1 MTAGTPPAQ
10 TAAATAERRLV
21 SALFA
26 DVVGSTALADRM
38 DPEDWS
44 AAMHHVIALMTVA
57 AERNGGSVVRV
68 MGDGMLAVFGAPVAH
83 EDDAIRAVRAA
94 LEMVAAVAEAGPSL
108 QHDTGEELQVRVGVN
123 TGVAIVEGLV
133 AGAAPLDA
141 MGDAV
146 NVAARMQSAARPGSV
161 LVTGATWR
169 HAGPAFDGIALGGL
183 DVKGKAE
190 PVEAWEVQGR
200 RDEPASARGLAGL
213 ASPLVGRDESL
224 RRLSALLDAV
234 RAGRGRAALILGEPG
249 VGKSRLLAELRTS
262 NLAAA
267 DAGLRWAE
275 ARSVSYGGD
284 VPFGLLSD
292 IVIAC
297 LGLPRSTSPGS
308 MLEALSA
315 RLGGLSGDRLT
326 RDLPTLAHL
335 LSLPIPDAAAA
346 DLSPLGPEALRERY
360 IAAVE
365 VLLRS
370 LAADRP
376 LAIVADD
383 IHWADASS
391 VDALNRLLPLV
402 NELPLLLVLAGRA
415 DRGTA
420 GWRLVEAARATF
432 GDGLSEIALAP
443 LDEADSRSLVANLLE
458 VESLPGRLRDFI
470 VERADGNP
478 FFVEEVIR
486 MMIERAWVVLRDG
499 RWVGSDT
506 IAAAEVP
513 PTLQGLLTARID
525 GLPDESRRILRLA
538 AVIGRDVPVRLL
550 ETVVGDTAAAARALG
565 QAEAAGLLRIA
576 SVSPEPVFR
585 FRHVLVQDAAYESL
599 LKADRRRLHRMV
611 GEAIEAG
618 DPDRRE
624 ELAPL
629 LGLHFERAGEA
640 ERAVEYLH
648 LAGRAAYRRFAVREA
663 RDLLDRAAALLADM
677 PEDETTERRRI
688 EVDLDRAA
696 AGVTFIPYDHDLAR
710 LVDTQARAE
719 RLGDP
724 RLLGLLL
731 ARRAHLMH
739 LQEVV
744 GDVDA
749 FDAALEEALE
759 IGHRLDDPH
768 ILGRPLAIKGVTLA
782 ARGQRREAVRILE
795 QALVQ
800 LEGVDSASAAFYA
813 GQLGVINAEMG
824 DFQAAHTATDRS
836 HALAELSGDPNM
848 LADAD
853 IFEGMVLAMEG
864 RRDEALALA
873 RRGAEGAAAIGNLG
887 CEAAG
892 SFLAGEQELA
902 LGKFGP
908 AIGWLEK
915 ANGIA
920 AYCSAVDIE
929 RLSAATLQAARAM
942 GGEGAEALHGLD
954 ALLEQARAAHDTL
967 SEARILLRRAEAH
980 ATVAN
985 GDRNQARSDVEASMT
1000 ILRGIETVPYLEE
1013 AERLARSLADRPS

>member
-1 MTAGTPPAQ
+1 
-10 TAAATAERRLV
+10 
-21 SALFA
+21 
-26 DVVGSTALADRM
+26 
-38 DPEDWS
+38 
-44 AAMHHVIALMTVA
+44 MHRVIALMTVA
-57 AERNGGSVVRV
+57 AQRNGGSVVRV
-68 MGDGMLAVFGAPVAH
+68 MGDGLLAVFGAPVAH
-83 EDDAIRAVRAA
+83 EDDAIRAVRAG

-108 QHDTGEELQVRVGVN
+108 QRDTGEELQIRVGVN
-123 TGVAIVEGLV
+123 TGVAIIEGLV
-133 AGAAPLDA
+133 AGAAPRDA
-141 MGDAV
+141 MGDSV

-161 LVTGATWR
+161 LVTGETWR
-169 HAGPAFDGIALGGL
+169 HVGPTFEGIGLGGL

-213 ASPLVGRDESL
+213 ASPLVGRDEPL
-224 RRLSALLDAV
+224 RRLAALVDAV

-249 VGKSRLLAELRTS
+249 VGKSRLLAELRTA
-262 NLAAA
+262 NPAAA

-275 ARSVSYGGD
+275 ARSVSYGMD

-292 IVIAC
+292 VVLAS
-297 LGLPRSTSPGS
+297 LGLPKGTSPGS
-308 MLEALSA
+308 TLEILSA
-315 RLGGLSGDRLT
+315 RLGDLSGERLT
-326 RDLPTLAHL
+326 RQLPALAHL
-335 LSLPIPDAAAA
+335 LSLPISDAAAA
-346 DLSPLGPEALRERY
+346 ELSPLGPEALRERY
-360 IAAVE
+360 IVAIE

-370 LAADRP
+370 LATDRP
-376 LAIVADD
+376 LVIVADD

-391 VDALNRLLPLV
+391 VDVLGRLLPLV
-402 NELPLLLVLAGRA
+402 DELPLLLVLAGRP

-420 GWRLVEAARATF
+420 GWRLVEAARAAL
-432 GDGLSEIALAP
+432 GDGLTEIVLAP

-458 VESLPGRLRDFI
+458 VESLPSRLRDFI

-486 MMIERAWVVLRDG
+486 MMIERGWVVLRDS

-513 PTLQGLLTARID
+513 PTLQSLLTARID
-525 GLPDESRRILRLA
+525 RLPDESRRILRLA

-550 ETVVGDTAAAARALG
+550 ETVVGDARVVARAVG

-576 SVSPEPVFR
+576 SVNPEPVYR
-585 FRHVLVQDAAYESL
+585 FHHVLVQEAAYESL
-599 LKADRRRLHRMV
+599 LKADRRQLHRQV

-624 ELAPL
+624 ELAPI
-629 LGLHFERAGEA
+629 LGLHYERAGDA

-663 RDLLDRAAALLADM
+663 RDLLDRAAALLAGM
-677 PEDETTERRRI
+677 PEDEATDRRRI

-696 AGVTFIPYDHDLAR
+696 AGVTFIPYDQELAR
-710 LVDTQARAE
+710 LADTQARVE
-719 RLGDP
+719 RLGDR
-724 RLLGLLL
+724 RLLGLVL
-731 ARRAHLMH
+731 ARTAHLRH
-739 LQEVV
+739 LQEGV

-749 FDAALEEALE
+749 FEAALEGALE
-759 IGHRLDDPH
+759 IGRELDDPH

-782 ARGQRREAVRILE
+782 ARGQRKEAVRILE

-800 LEGVDSASAAFYA
+800 LEGIDTASAAFYA
-813 GQLGVINAEMG
+813 GQLGVINAELG
-824 DFQAAHTATDRS
+824 DFRAARQAAERS
-836 HALAELSGDPNM
+836 HALAALSGDPNM

-853 IFEGMVLAMEG
+853 IFEGMALAMEG

-887 CEAAG
+887 CEATG

-902 LGKFGP
+902 LGKFGA
-908 AIGWLEK
+908 AIGWLQK
-915 ANGIA
+915 ANDLA
-920 AYCSAVDIE
+920 AYCSAVDVE
-929 RLSAATLQAARAM
+929 RMSAANLKVARAM
-942 GGEGAEALHGLD
+942 AGEGAEALHGLD
-954 ALLEQARAAHDTL
+954 ALLDQARAAHDTL
-967 SEARILLRRAEAH
+967 SEARIFLRRAGAH
-980 ATVAN
+980 ATMAN
-985 GDRNQARSDVEASMT
+985 GDRDQARSDIEASMR

-1013 AERLARSLADRPS
+1013 AERLARSLADRPK

>member
-1 MTAGTPPAQ
+1 MTAGWPPDAS
-10 TAAATAERRLV
+10 AAATAERRLV

-26 DVVGSTALADRM
+26 DVVGSTSLADRM

-44 AAMHHVIALMTVA
+44 AVMRRVIALMTVA
-57 AERNGGSVVRV
+57 AERNGGSVIRV
-68 MGDGMLAVFGAPVAH
+68 MGDGMLAVFGAPTAH
-83 EDDAIRAVRAA
+83 EDDAIRAVRAG
-94 LEMVAAVAEAGPSL
+94 LEMVAAVAEAGPAL
-108 QHDTGEELQVRVGVN
+108 QRDIGEELQVRVGVN
-123 TGVAIVEGLV
+123 TGLAIVEGLV
-133 AGAAPLDA
+133 AGAAPADV
-141 MGDAV
+141 MGDTV
-146 NVAARMQSAARPGSV
+146 NVAARMQAATRPGSV
-161 LVTGATWR
+161 LVTGETWR
-169 HAGPAFDGIALGGL
+169 YAASTFDGIGLGGL

-190 PVEAWEVQGR
+190 PVEAWEIQGR
-200 RDEPASARGLAGL
+200 RDEPGSARGLAGL
-213 ASPLVGRDESL
+213 ASPLVGRDEPL
-224 RRLSALLDAV
+224 RRLSSLLDTL
-234 RAGRGRAALILGEPG
+234 RAGRGRGALILGEPG
-249 VGKSRLLAELRTS
+249 VGKSRLLAELRTA

-267 DAGLRWAE
+267 DARLRWAE
-275 ARSVSYGGD
+275 ARSASYGED

-292 IVIAC
+292 VVLAC
-297 LGLPRSTSPGS
+297 LGLPRRTSPVS
-308 MLEALSA
+308 MLETLSA
-315 RLGGLSGDRLT
+315 RLGDLGGDRLT
-326 RDLPTLAHL
+326 RQLPALAHL
-335 LSLPIPDAAAA
+335 LSLPVPDAAAA
-346 DLSPLGPEALRERY
+346 ELSPLGPEALRERY
-360 IAAVE
+360 IAAIE

-370 LAADRP
+370 LTAERP

-383 IHWADASS
+383 IHWADSS
-391 VDALNRLLPLV
+391 SIDVVSRLLPLV
-402 NELPLLLVLAGRA
+402 SELPLLLVLAGRP

-420 GWRLVEAARATF
+420 GWRLVEAAHAVL

-458 VESLPGRLRDFI
+458 VESLPGQLRDFI

-486 MMIERAWVVLRDG
+486 LLIERGWVVLRDG

-525 GLPDESRRILRLA
+525 RLPDESRRILRLA

-550 ETVVGDTAAAARALG
+550 ETVAGDATATARALG

-576 SVSPEPVFR
+576 SVNPELVFR
-585 FRHVLVQDAAYESL
+585 FRHVLVQEAAYESL
-599 LKADRRRLHRMV
+599 LKADRRRLHRQV

-618 DPDRRE
+618 DPDRRD
-624 ELAPL
+624 ELAPI

-648 LAGRAAYRRFAVREA
+648 PAGRAAYRRFAVREA
-663 RDLLDRAAALLADM
+663 RDLLDRASALLAGL
-677 PEDETTERRRI
+677 PEDEATERRRI

-696 AGVTFIPYDHDLAR
+696 AGVTFIPYDQELAR
-710 LVDTQARAE
+710 LADTQARAE
-719 RLGDP
+719 RLGDR
-724 RLLGLLL
+724 RLLGLVL
-731 ARRAHLMH
+731 ARTAHLRH
-739 LQEVV
+739 LQEGV

-749 FDAALEEALE
+749 FEAALEGALE
-759 IGHRLDDPH
+759 IGHELEDPN
-768 ILGRPLAIKGVTLA
+768 ILGQPMAIKGVTLA
-782 ARGQRREAVRILE
+782 ARGQRREAVKVLE
-795 QALVQ
+795 QAVVQ
-800 LEGVDSASAAFYA
+800 LEGIDTASAAFYA
-813 GQLGVINAEMG
+813 GQLGVIYAEVG
-824 DFQAAHTATDRS
+824 DFLAARRAADRS
-836 HALAELSGDPNM
+836 RALAELSGDPNM
-848 LADAD
+848 FADAD
-853 IFEGMVLAMEG
+853 IFQGMALAIEG

-873 RRGAEGAAAIGNLG
+873 RRGAESAAAIGNLG

-902 LGKFGP
+902 MGKFGP

-929 RLSAATLQAARAM
+929 RLSAATLKAARAM
-942 GGEGAEALHGLD
+942 SGEGAEALHGLD
-954 ALLEQARAAHDTL
+954 PLLEQARAANDTL

-985 GDRNQARSDVEASMT
+985 GDRNQARSDVEASMR

-1013 AERLARSLADRPS
+1013 AERLARSLAHRP

>member
-1 MTAGTPPAQ
+1 MTDGTAPGESAS
-10 TAAATAERRLV
+10 ATAERRLV

-26 DVVGSTALADRM
+26 DVVGSTSLADRM

-44 AAMHHVIALMTVA
+44 AVMRRVIALMTVA
-57 AERNGGSVVRV
+57 VERNGGSVVRV

-83 EDDAIRAVRAA
+83 EDDAIRAVRAG

-108 QHDTGEELQVRVGVN
+108 RRDTGEELQIRVGVN

-133 AGAAPLDA
+133 TGAAPRDA

-146 NVAARMQSAARPGSV
+146 NVAARMQAAARPGRV
-161 LVTGATWR
+161 LVTGETWR
-169 HAGPAFDGIALGGL
+169 HVGPTFDGIGLGGL
-183 DVKGKAE
+183 AVKGKAE

-213 ASPLVGRDESL
+213 ASPLVGREEPL
-224 RRLSALLDAV
+224 RRLSALLDAL

-249 VGKSRLLAELRTS
+249 VGKSRLLAELRTA
-262 NLAAA
+262 NPVVA

-292 IVIAC
+292 VILAC
-297 LGLPRSTSPGS
+297 LGLPRSASPGS
-308 MLEALSA
+308 VLEDLST
-315 RLGGLSGDRLT
+315 RLDGHGLT
-326 RDLPTLAHL
+326 PQLPALAHL
-335 LSLPIPDAAAA
+335 LSLPIPDVAAAE
-346 DLSPLGPEALRERY
+346 LSPLGPEALRERY
-360 IAAVE
+360 IAAIE
-365 VLLRS
+365 VVLRS
-370 LAADRP
+370 LATDRP

-391 VDALNRLLPLV
+391 VDVLSRLLSLV
-402 NELPLLLVLAGRA
+402 DELPLLLVLAGRP

-420 GWRLVEAARATF
+420 GWRLVEAARAVL
-432 GDGLSEIALAP
+432 GEGLTEIALAP

-486 MMIERAWVVLRDG
+486 MMIERGWVVLRDG

-525 GLPDESRRILRLA
+525 RLPDEARRILRFA
-538 AVIGRDVPVRLL
+538 AVVGRDVPVRLL
-550 ETVVGDTAAAARALG
+550 ETVVGDARAAARALG
-565 QAEAAGLLRIA
+565 RAEAAGLLRIA
-576 SVSPEPVFR
+576 SVDPEPVFR
-585 FRHVLVQDAAYESL
+585 FRHVLVQEAAYESL
-599 LKADRRRLHRMV
+599 LKADRRRLHRQV
-611 GEAIEAG
+611 GEAIEAQ

-624 ELAPL
+624 ELAPI

-663 RDLLDRAAALLADM
+663 RDLLERAAALLAGM
-677 PEDETTERRRI
+677 PEDEATDRRRI

-696 AGVTFIPYDHDLAR
+696 AGDTFIPSDQELAR
-710 LVDTQARAE
+710 LADTQARAE
-719 RLGDP
+719 RLGDR
-724 RLLGLLL
+724 RLLGLVL
-731 ARRAHLMH
+731 ARTAHLWH
-739 LQEVV
+739 LQEGV

-749 FDAALEEALE
+749 FEAALERALE
-759 IGHRLDDPH
+759 IGNQLGDPH
-768 ILGRPLAIKGVTLA
+768 IMGRPLAIKGVTLA
-782 ARGQRREAVRILE
+782 ARGQRREAVRTLE
-795 QALVQ
+795 QALLQ
-800 LEGVDSASAAFYA
+800 LEGIDTASAAFYA
-813 GQLGVINAEMG
+813 GQLGVINAELG
-824 DFQAAHTATDRS
+824 DFAAARRATDRS

-853 IFEGMVLAMEG
+853 ILEGMALAIEG

-892 SFLAGEQELA
+892 SVLAGEQELA
-902 LGKFGP
+902 LGKFGQ
-908 AIGWLEK
+908 AIGWLQK
-915 ANGIA
+915 ANDIA
-920 AYCSAVDIE
+920 TYCSAIDIQ
-929 RLSAATLQAARAM
+929 RMSAANLKVARAM
-942 GGEGAEALHGLD
+942 AGEGAEALHGLD
-954 ALLEQARAAHDTL
+954 ALLDQARAAHDTL

-985 GDRNQARSDVEASMT
+985 GDRDQARSDVEASMR
-1000 ILRGIETVPYLEE
+1000 ILRRIETVPYLEE
-1013 AERLARSLADRPS
+1013 AERLARSLADRAQ

>member
-1 MTAGTPPAQ
+1 MTAGTRSAQ
-10 TAAATAERRLV
+10 SDGATSERRLV
-21 SALFA
+21 SVVFA
-26 DVVGSTALADRM
+26 DVVGSTSLADRM

-44 AAMHHVIALMTVA
+44 GVMRRVIALMAVA
-57 AERNGGSVVRV
+57 VERNGGSVVRV
-68 MGDGMLAVFGAPVAH
+68 MGDGILALFGAPAAH
-83 EDDAIRAVRAA
+83 EDDAVRAVRAG

-108 QHDTGEELQVRVGVN
+108 QREIGEELQVRVGVN

-133 AGAAPLDA
+133 TGAAPRDA

-146 NVAARMQSAARPGSV
+146 NVAARMQAAARPGSV
-161 LVTGATWR
+161 LVTGETWR
-169 HAGPAFDGIALGGL
+169 HAGQAFDGIGLGGL
-183 DVKGKAE
+183 DLKGKAE
-190 PVEAWEVQGR
+190 PVEAWEVQSR

-213 ASPLVGRDESL
+213 ASPLVGRDEPL
-224 RRLSALLDAV
+224 QVLSALLEAV
-234 RAGRGRAALILGEPG
+234 CAGRGRAALILGEPG
-249 VGKSRLLAELRTS
+249 VGKSRLLAELRTA
-262 NLAAA
+262 NLRAT
-267 DAGLRWAE
+267 DSGVRWAE

-292 IVIAC
+292 VVLAC
-297 LGLPRSTSPGS
+297 LGLPRGASPGS
-308 MLEALSA
+308 RLETLST
-315 RLGGLSGDRLT
+315 RLGGLGDDRLT
-326 RDLPTLAHL
+326 LQLTALAHL
-335 LSLPIPDAAAA
+335 LSLPIPDASAAE
-346 DLSPLGPEALRERY
+346 LSPLGPEALRERY
-360 IAAVE
+360 IAAIE

-370 LAADRP
+370 LTADRP

-391 VDALNRLLPLV
+391 VDVVSRLLPLV
-402 NELPLLLVLAGRA
+402 NELPLLLVLAGRP

-420 GWRLVEAARATF
+420 GWRLVEAAHAML
-432 GDGLSEIALAP
+432 GEGLSEIALAP

-486 MMIERAWVVLRDG
+486 MMIERGWVVLRDG

-525 GLPDESRRILRLA
+525 RLPDESRRILRVA
-538 AVIGRDVPVRLL
+538 SVIGRDVPVRLL
-550 ETVVGDTAAAARALG
+550 ETVLGDARAAARAVG
-565 QAEAAGLLRIA
+565 HAEAAGLLRIA
-576 SVSPEPVFR
+576 SVDPEPVFR
-585 FRHVLVQDAAYESL
+585 FRHVLVQEAAYESL
-599 LKADRRRLHRMV
+599 LKADRRQLHHQV
-611 GEAIEAG
+611 GQAMEAAN
-618 DPDRRE
+618 PDRLE
-624 ELAPL
+624 ELAPI
-629 LGLHFERAGEA
+629 LGLHFERAGDA

-663 RDLLDRAAALLADM
+663 RDLLDRAAALLAGM
-677 PEDETTERRRI
+677 PEDEATERRRI

-696 AGVTFIPYDHDLAR
+696 AGVTFIPYDQELAR
-710 LVDTQARAE
+710 LAYTQARAE
-719 RLGDP
+719 RLGDR
-724 RLLGLLL
+724 RLLGFVL
-731 ARRAHLMH
+731 ARIAHLRH
-739 LQEVV
+739 LQEGV

-749 FDAALEEALE
+749 FDAALEGALE
-759 IGHRLDDPH
+759 IGHQLDDPR

-782 ARGQRREAVRILE
+782 ARGQRKEAVRTLE
-795 QALVQ
+795 QALVH
-800 LEGVDSASAAFYA
+800 LEPIDTADAAFYA
-813 GQLGVINAEMG
+813 GQLGVINAELG
-824 DFQAAHTATDRS
+824 DFEAAHRALDRS

-853 IFEGMVLAMEG
+853 IFEGMALAMEG

-902 LGKFGP
+902 LGQFGP
-908 AIGWLEK
+908 AIGWLQK
-915 ANGIA
+915 ANDIA
-920 AYCSAVDIE
+920 AYCSAVDVE

-942 GGEGAEALHGLD
+942 AGEGVEALHGLD
-954 ALLEQARAAHDTL
+954 TLLEQARAAQDPL

-980 ATVAN
+980 ATIAN
-985 GDRNQARSDVEASMT
+985 GDRNQARSDIEASIG

-1013 AERLARSLADRPS
+1013 AESLARSLADGP

>member
-1 MTAGTPPAQ
+1 
-10 TAAATAERRLV
+10 
-21 SALFA
+21 LFA
-26 DVVGSTALADRM
+26 DVVGSTSLADRM

-44 AAMHHVIALMTVA
+44 AVMRRVIVLMTVA
-57 AERNGGSVVRV
+57 AERNGGSVIRV

-83 EDDAIRAVRAA
+83 EDDAIRAVRAG

-108 QHDTGEELQVRVGVN
+108 QRDTGEELQVRVGVN

-133 AGAAPLDA
+133 AGAAPGDA

-146 NVAARMQSAARPGSV
+146 NVAARMQAAARPGSV
-161 LVTGATWR
+161 LVTGETWR
-169 HAGPAFDGIALGGL
+169 HAGATFDGIGLGGL

-200 RDEPASARGLAGL
+200 RREPASTRGLAGL
-213 ASPLVGRDESL
+213 ASPLVGRDEPL
-224 RRLSALLDAV
+224 RRVSALLDAV

-249 VGKSRLLAELRTS
+249 VGKSRLLAELRTA

-292 IVIAC
+292 IVLAC
-297 LGLPRSTSPGS
+297 LGLPRRASPGS
-308 MLEALSA
+308 MLETLST

-326 RDLPTLAHL
+326 RQLPALAHL
-335 LSLPIPDAAAA
+335 LSLPIPDVAAAE
-346 DLSPLGPEALRERY
+346 LSPLGPEALRERY
-360 IAAVE
+360 IAAIE

-370 LAADRP
+370 LTADRP

-391 VDALNRLLPLV
+391 VDVVSRLLPLV
-402 NELPLLLVLAGRA
+402 NELPLLLVLAGRP

-420 GWRLVEAARATF
+420 GWRLVEAAHATF
-432 GDGLSEIALAP
+432 GEGLSDIALAP

-486 MMIERAWVVLRDG
+486 MLIERGWVVLRDG

-525 GLPDESRRILRLA
+525 RLPDESRRILRVA

-550 ETVVGDTAAAARALG
+550 ETIVGDARAAARAVG

-576 SVSPEPVFR
+576 SVNPEPVFR
-585 FRHVLVQDAAYESL
+585 FRHVLVQEAAYESL
-599 LKADRRRLHRMV
+599 LKADRRRLHRQV
-611 GEAIEAG
+611 GEAIEAA
-618 DPDRRE
+618 DPDRRD

-663 RDLLDRAAALLADM
+663 RDLLDRAAALLAGM
-677 PEDETTERRRI
+677 PEDEATERRRI

-696 AGVTFIPYDHDLAR
+696 AGVTFIPYDQELAR
-710 LVDTQARAE
+710 LADTQARAE
-719 RLGDP
+719 RLGDR
-724 RLLGLLL
+724 RLLGLVL
-731 ARRAHLMH
+731 ARNAHLRH
-739 LQEVV
+739 LQEGV

-749 FDAALEEALE
+749 FEAALEGALE
-759 IGHRLDDPH
+759 IGHQLDDPH

-800 LEGVDSASAAFYA
+800 LEGIDTASAAFYA
-813 GQLGVINAEMG
+813 GQLGVINAELG
-824 DFQAAHTATDRS
+824 DFRAARRATDRS

-853 IFEGMVLAMEG
+853 IFEGMALAIEG

-908 AIGWLEK
+908 AIGWLQK

-929 RLSAATLQAARAM
+929 RLSAATLKAARAM
-942 GGEGAEALHGLD
+942 AGEGAEALHGLD
-954 ALLEQARAAHDTL
+954 ALLEQARTAHDTL

-985 GDRNQARSDVEASMT
+985 GDRNQARSDIEASMR

-1013 AERLARSLADRPS
+1013 AERLARSLADRP

>member
-1 MTAGTPPAQ
+1 MTAGTPSGQSP
-10 TAAATAERRLV
+10 AATAERRLV

-26 DVVGSTALADRM
+26 DVVGSTSLADRM

-44 AAMHHVIALMTVA
+44 ALMRRVMGLMTVA
-57 AERNGGSVVRV
+57 TERNGGSVVRV
-68 MGDGMLAVFGAPVAH
+68 MGDGMLAVFGAPVAR
-83 EDDAIRAVRAA
+83 EDDAIRAVRAG
-94 LEMVAAVAEAGPSL
+94 LEIVGAVAEAGPSL
-108 QHDTGEELQVRVGVN
+108 ARDAGEELHVRVGVN
-123 TGVAIVEGLV
+123 TGVAIVEGLE

-141 MGDAV
+141 MGDVV
-146 NVAARMQSAARPGSV
+146 NVAARMEAAARPGTV
-161 LVTGATWR
+161 LVTAETWR
-169 HAGPAFDGIALGGL
+169 HAGQEFDGIGLGGL
-183 DVKGKAE
+183 DVKGKAG

-200 RDEPASARGLAGL
+200 RDEPNSARGLAGL
-213 ASPLVGRDESL
+213 ASPLVGRDEPL
-224 RRLSALLDAV
+224 QRLSALLDAV

-249 VGKSRLLAELRTS
+249 VGKSRLLAELRTA
-262 NLAAA
+262 NLATSDGA
-267 DAGLRWAE
+267 LRWAE
-275 ARSVSYGGD
+275 ARSVSYGQD
-284 VPFGLLSD
+284 VPFGLVSD
-292 IVIAC
+292 VVLAG
-297 LGLPRSTSPGS
+297 LGLPRQAAPGS
-308 MLEALSA
+308 VLEALTT
-315 RLGGLSGDRLT
+315 RLAGLSGDH
-326 RDLPTLAHL
+326 DAQPSPALAHL
-335 LSLPIPDAAAA
+335 LSLPVGDAAAEF
-346 DLSPLGPEALRERY
+346 SRLGPEALRERY
-360 IAAVE
+360 IGAFE
-365 VLLRS
+365 LLLRS
-370 LAADRP
+370 LTADRP

-391 VDALNRLLPLV
+391 VDVVSRLLPLV
-402 NELPLLLVLAGRA
+402 NELPVLLLLAGRP
-415 DRGTA
+415 DRETA
-420 GWRLVEAARATF
+420 GWRLVEAARGML

-458 VESLPGRLRDFI
+458 VESLPRRLRDFI

-486 MMIERAWVVLRDG
+486 MLIERGWVVLRDG

-513 PTLQGLLTARID
+513 PTLQGLLAARID
-525 GLPDESRRILRLA
+525 RLPEESRVILRVA

-550 ETVVGDTAAAARALG
+550 ETVVGDARAAARALG

-576 SVSPEPVFR
+576 SVNPEPVFR

-599 LKADRRRLHRMV
+599 LKADRRRIHHAV

-618 DPDRRE
+618 DPDHRE

-663 RDLLDRAAALLADM
+663 RGLLDRAATLLAGM
-677 PEDETTERRRI
+677 PEDEATERRRI
-688 EVDLDRAA
+688 EVDLDRAS
-696 AGVTFIPYDHDLAR
+696 AGVTFIPYDQELAR
-710 LVDTQARAE
+710 LADTRARAE
-719 RLGDP
+719 RLGDR
-724 RLLGLLL
+724 RLLGLVL
-731 ARRAHLMH
+731 ARTAHLRH
-739 LQEVV
+739 LQEGV

-749 FDAALEEALE
+749 FDAALEGALE
-759 IGHRLDDPH
+759 IGHELDDPH

-795 QALVQ
+795 QALVH
-800 LEGVDSASAAFYA
+800 LEGIDTADAAFYA
-813 GQLGVINAEMG
+813 GQLGVINAELG
-824 DFQAAHTATDRS
+824 DFRAARRATDRS
-836 HALAELSGDPNM
+836 HALAELSDDPNM

-853 IFEGMVLAMEG
+853 IFEGMALAIEG

-873 RRGAEGAAAIGNLG
+873 RRGVEGAAAVGNLG
-887 CEAAG
+887 CEAVG

-929 RLSAATLQAARAM
+929 RLSAATLRAARAM
-942 GGEGAEALHGLD
+942 SGEGAEALHGLD

-985 GDRNQARSDVEASMT
+985 GDRDQARSDIEASMR

-1013 AERLARSLADRPS
+1013 AERIARSLADRP